1 MKTKKLEKKLGLT
14 KVTIAALN
22 SREMKN
28 VEGGLTT
35 MSDGTLCTCTIYLDC
50 TVGLCGSNSCPPF
63 TFTC

>member
-35 MSDGTLCTCTIYLDC
+35 MSDGTLCGCTQVQNCTI
-50 TVGLCGSNSCPPF
+50 GLCGTGSCPPSIA
-63 TFTC
+63 C